1 MLEMLVI
8 PLQLR
13 EDEIG
18 RKLDEAQRSGE
29 LSAAQSYGKPMLS
42 DAGWEQTPDEF
53 RMGFKILKNAGV
65 VPPEVALFHQRAQLR
80 AALEAASTEPDRL
93 AIQKSLSELEQR
105 ISLRLEALRASG
117 SL

>member
-1 MLEMLVI
+1 MPVS

-18 RKLDEAQRSGE
+18 RKLDEAQLSGE
-29 LSAAQSYGKPMLS
+29 LSSAPSYGKPMLS
-42 DAGWEQTPDEF
+42 DAGWEQTPEEF

-65 VPPEVALFHQRAQLR
+65 LPPEVELFHQRAQLR

-93 AIQKSLSELEQR
+93 AIQKTLSELEQR

>member
-1 MLEMLVI
+1 MS

-18 RKLDEAQRSGE
+18 RKLDEAQLSGE
-29 LSAAQSYGKPMLS
+29 LSSAPSYGKPMLS
-42 DAGWEQTPDEF
+42 DAGWEQTPEEF

-65 VPPEVALFHQRAQLR
+65 LPPEVELFHQRAQLR

-93 AIQKSLSELEQR
+93 AIQKTLSELEQR

>member
-1 MLEMLVI
+1 MN

-18 RKLDEAQRSGE
+18 RKLAEAEKSGE
-29 LSAAQSYGKPMLS
+29 LRAAESYGQPMKE

-53 RMGFKILKNAGV
+53 RMGFKILKNAGF
-65 VPPEVALFHQRAQLR
+65 VPPEVELFHERAKVR
-80 AALEAASTEPDRL
+80 AELESCATEEDRL
-93 AIQKSLSELEQR
+93 AVQLRLSQLEQK
-105 ISLRLEALRASG
+105 ISLRLEALRSRG

>member
-1 MLEMLVI
+1 MPVS

-18 RKLDEAQRSGE
+18 RKLDEAHRSGE

-53 RMGFKILKNAGV
+53 RMGFKILKNAGM
-65 VPPEVALFHQRAQLR
+65 VPPEVELFHQRAQLR

-93 AIQKSLSELEQR
+93 TIQKALSELEQR
-105 ISLRLEALRASG
+105 ISLRLEALRSSG